1 MDANQR
7 KDSQGLNS
15 QPYATATCRHAWWM
29 RPYTQTFTPAAT
41 YVLARNKRLYPRR
54 PCMLKCTFVNSMG
67 ASWKT
72 DYQSNCRVLV
82 DPSSPILIERTTMKH
97 RSWSMSISD
106 RTCAWQRRDF
116 FPFDLIVI
124 VVALSSGNNGDGF
137 TRSIKNRHDR
147 TRRLVKR
154 GATRSELI
162 SCWSHQLLLTL
173 PTIGSSDPQLDLD
186 FI

>member
-1 MDANQR
+1 VIFCTNFLIIRVVKFKVKNIKRSITWNGGNTYQHLFSLGNNVAPHEFNLLLRMDANQR

-82 DPSSPILIERTTMKH
+82 DPSSPMLIERTTMKH
-97 RSWSMSISD
+97 RSSID
-106 RTCAWQRRDF
+106 VD
-116 FPFDLIVI
+116 
-124 VVALSSGNNGDGF
+124 
-137 TRSIKNRHDR
+137 
-147 TRRLVKR
+147 
-154 GATRSELI
+154 
-162 SCWSHQLLLTL
+162 
-173 PTIGSSDPQLDLD
+173 
-186 FI
+186 